1 MTTTGLEKVFIALFW
16 FAATVGGPFAV
27 LDGGEHHVY

>member
-16 FAATVGGPFAV
+16 FAAAVGGPFAV
-27 LDGGEHHVY
+27 LDAGERDVY